1 MQPKKEENWL
11 SRVSQ
16 VVWQCWTQVPEQVA
30 LTWADQELFAAQL
43 ASSQEQLW
51 TTFGSRCKVFN
62 WTYRSRFFVMY
73 LAPST
78 VGAVGQTLVDA
89 RAKKQEGDCIKF
101 HAPVHERIEN
111 CLQDSCKAGTK
122 NQWSW
127 SSFRWFRNLVS
138 KINMSTW

>member
-1 MQPKKEENWL
+1 MQPKKEEKWL

-62 WTYRSRFFVMY
+62 WTYRSKFYVMY

-89 RAKKQEGDCIKF
+89 RAKKTGGGLHKVSCASAWTYRKLPARFMQSRNKKLMKLIK
-101 HAPVHERIEN
+101 
-111 CLQDSCKAGTK
+111 
-122 NQWSW
+122 
-127 SSFRWFRNLVS
+127 FRWFRNVVNKVS
-138 KINMSTW
+138 MSTW